1 MTFTYSLKGSKGGTV
16 KQKRYETNR
25 KMGGINPAI
34 SIITLKGDELGNPF
48 KGRDDQTGLKKK
60 ARPNQVQ

>member
-1 MTFTYSLKGSKGGTV
+1 M
-16 KQKRYETNR
+16 KQIE

-48 KGRDDQTGLKKK
+48 KGRDDQTGLKKSQAK
-60 ARPNQVQ
+60 PSAVNKTTDSKT